1 MDKEQQPDAS
11 SREDVHAA
19 KAKQMEETQKLH
31 PETDM
36 KLGSNWWQP
45 GTDLSFDVKGQ
56 LDDATNQKFNA
67 ILQKILSGSLEP
79 DEVGKALEEAEGCL
93 AGHPDLVERFN
104 TIFKAV
110 NVEMLAAMVNM
121 KSQSAESCAPASEQ
135 K

>member
-45 GTDLSFDVKGQ
+45 GTDLSSDVKVTVTIPS
-56 LDDATNQKFNA
+56 LFTSFIIPTETYTNA
-67 ILQKILSGSLEP
+67 
-79 DEVGKALEEAEGCL
+79 
-93 AGHPDLVERFN
+93 
-104 TIFKAV
+104 
-110 NVEMLAAMVNM
+110 
-121 KSQSAESCAPASEQ
+121 
-135 K
+135 